1 MEDFASQI
9 NQLLSSPEGMQQ
21 IQNIAA
27 ALGLGGGNG
36 VPPPPATVAP
46 SAFSAPGALPPG
58 RKQRI

>member
-27 ALGLGGGNG
+27 ALGVGTARLLPQQPLHLLLFRR
-36 VPPPPATVAP
+36 PPPRPETAD
-46 SAFSAPGALPPG
+46 LM
-58 RKQRI
+58 

>member
-27 ALGLGGGNG
+27 ALGLARLLPRQPLHLLLFRR
-36 VPPPPATVAP
+36 PPPRPETAD
-46 SAFSAPGALPPG
+46 LM
-58 RKQRI
+58 